1 MDKIVNGIFRHYLG
15 FCLNSRQIALPG
27 LVAEALELES
37 GSYLPYLV
45 AMITRRNTLLAPA
58 CALPALAVACSDQ
71 PLELPGPQRA
81 SLAVE
86 RATPKVTAR
95 LRTLGANLGDPVF
108 IRAYKQEKRL
118 SLYIQPGRTGRFV
131 AFASWPI
138 CAASGQLGPKK
149 AEGDK
154 QVPEGVY
161 GVTPDAMNNASSY
174 HLSMNV
180 GYPNAYDLSLGR
192 TGSFIMIHGR
202 CVSVGC
208 LAMTDPVIEEI
219 WTLVSA
225 AHRAGQNKV
234 DVHIFPFELSSAAL
248 ESHAQS
254 EHLPFW
260 TDLLAIQNAFDAT
273 GVPPLVRIEEGRYRL
288 AE

>member
-1 MDKIVNGIFRHYLG
+1 MSYHLG
-15 FCLNSRQIALPG
+15 
-27 LVAEALELES
+27 
-37 GSYLPYLV
+37 
-45 AMITRRNTLLAPA
+45 MITRRSTLMAPA
-58 CALPALAVACSDQ
+58 CVLPAIGAACSEH

-81 SLAVE
+81 ALAIE
-86 RATPKVTAR
+86 RASPGLIRR
-95 LRTLGANLGDPVF
+95 LAALGANLGDPVF

-118 SLYIQPGRTGRFV
+118 YLYVQPGRTGRFV
-131 AFASWPI
+131 EFASWPI
-138 CAASGQLGPKK
+138 CAASGTLGPKK

-161 GVTPDAMNNASSY
+161 GVTPLAMNNASSY

-180 GYPNAYDLSLGR
+180 GYPNALDQSLGR

-202 CVSVGC
+202 CESVGC

-225 AHRAGQNKV
+225 AHRAGQAKV
-234 DVHIFPFELSSAAL
+234 DVHIFPFVLSAKVL
-248 ESHAQS
+248 EGYSEN
-254 EHLPFW
+254 EHLTFW
-260 TDLLAIQNAFDAT
+260 TDLLKIQDAFERT
-273 GVPPLVRIEEGRYRL
+273 GLPPTVTVNSARYMV